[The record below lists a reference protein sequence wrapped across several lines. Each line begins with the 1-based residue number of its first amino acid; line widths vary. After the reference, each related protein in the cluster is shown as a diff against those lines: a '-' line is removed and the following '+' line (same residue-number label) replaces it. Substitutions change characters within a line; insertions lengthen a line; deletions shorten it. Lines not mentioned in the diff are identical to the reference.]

1 MKKLYSLYAGKMAV
15 MQSVPAD
22 RIREYLGMPSLKMA
36 DYVKKQ
42 YLVRGKYRIVDEG
55 EVQSN
60 EKKQKKPAI
69 PADMWKEWE
78 EVCGRLRGIHGLEG
92 IAIVLNR

>member
-1 MKKLYSLYAGKMAV
+1 MKKLYSLYVGDRPV
-15 MQSVPAD
+15 MLSVPAKQ
-22 RIREYLGMPSLKMA
+22 IREYLEMPSLKMA

-55 EVQSN
+55 EVQSI

-78 EVCGRLRGIHGLEG
+78 EVCGRLKGVHGLDG
-92 IAIVLNR
+92 IAIVLSR